1 MRSDMTV
8 MLRSTRR
15 VRLEARIGIL
25 AALLLLSGCHGG
37 TLDAI
42 YPDTL
47 GHDPP
52 PAMNLPPQDQGMGMI
67 APAMPY
73 AAPPAGSRP

>member
-1 MRSDMTV
+1 MPSNLTV
-8 MLRSTRR
+8 TPRSTGRA
-15 VRLEARIGIL
+15 RLEARIAAL
-25 AALLLLSGCHGG
+25 AALFALAGCHGG

-42 YPDTL
+42 YPGTL

-67 APAMPY
+67 APTQPS
-73 AAPPAGSRP
+73 GNHL